1 MVHLVCMYVIIIYSP
16 LLLLL
21 YDNTCTSTSYPACH
35 IHIWNLSSTAKMKGT
50 CMCHVMSDKRG
61 WGGHGAGVWFWI
73 VAFVTSLVTYYI
85 CMYICMYIRSR

>member
-1 MVHLVCMYVIIIYSP
+1 
-16 LLLLL
+16 
-21 YDNTCTSTSYPACH
+21 
-35 IHIWNLSSTAKMKGT
+35 
-50 CMCHVMSDKRG
+50 MCHVMSDKRG